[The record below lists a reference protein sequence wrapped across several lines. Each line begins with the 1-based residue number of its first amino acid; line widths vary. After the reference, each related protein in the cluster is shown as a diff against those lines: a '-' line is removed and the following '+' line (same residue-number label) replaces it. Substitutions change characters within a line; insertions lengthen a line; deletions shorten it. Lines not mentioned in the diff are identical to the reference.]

1 MIFRS
6 TQADWQSQPE
16 RGSGFW
22 LRTIV
27 WLAFHVGREAARVL
41 LYPVSA
47 FFLLLA
53 KPPRQA
59 SMDYLAR
66 LKKQPAGWRDAFRHY
81 HSFAE
86 TILDRVFVFAGRPD
100 FLTLDVQGFDLL
112 EAQLHKGEGCLLLGA
127 HMGSFEILRGLGV
140 QRQHLPIKA
149 LVHLNNSPAVRTL
162 FERLNPGLAA
172 QVIHIGGVDSL
183 IGIDQHVAQG
193 GMLAILGDRDVHGGK
208 RVLCDF
214 LGEPAWFPAAPALLA
229 HLLKVPVILFYC
241 LRLGPGRYAI
251 RFERFAERIELP
263 RQNRDAAI
271 AEWVQ
276 RYAAKLEQH
285 CRLSP
290 YNWFNFYDFWHKAR

>member
-1 MIFRS
+1 M
-6 TQADWQSQPE
+6 
-16 RGSGFW
+16 
-22 LRTIV
+22 V
-27 WLAFHVGREAARVL
+27 WLALHAGREVARAL
-41 LYPVSA
+41 LYPISA

-53 KPPRQA
+53 RPPRQA
-59 SMDYLAR
+59 SFDYLAR
-66 LKKQPAGWRDAFRHY
+66 LKKQPAGWRDTFRHY
-81 HSFAE
+81 HAFAE
-86 TILDRVFVFAGRPD
+86 TILDRVFVFAGRAD

-112 EAQLHKGEGCLLLGA
+112 EAQLGKGEGCLLLGA

-149 LVHLNNSPAVRTL
+149 LVYQNNSAAVRTL
-162 FERLNPGLAA
+162 FERLNPDLAA
-172 QVIHIGGVDSL
+172 QVINIGSADSL
-183 IGIDQHVAQG
+183 VGVDQHVGQG

-214 LGEPAWFPAAPALLA
+214 LGEPAWFPAAPTLLA

-276 RYAAKLEQH
+276 RYAVKLEQH
-285 CRLSP
+285 CRLAP
-290 YNWFNFYDFWHKAR
+290 YNWFNFYDFWDGGR